1 VAKDDGQLA
10 LDLTRDSPLIGRVK
24 NDRTLMVWNFFSLS
38 RERVSELPIY
48 DDGRVRIEVSGA
60 KYGVAT
66 IWDKE
71 ILIYLASLVQD
82 KLNRGEEVSPRLV
95 FTAHDICRVTGSVV
109 GGSAYRRIAE
119 GLRRLQGTQIIT
131 NIETGGA
138 GEDQAF
144 SWIMRYKIHYRLGRN
159 KEKIMEALEVELCPW
174 VYRSILKDRR
184 MLTYDQSYFE
194 LPPLEKRLYEIARA
208 HCGKQAGFKMNLE
221 KLRRR
226 VGTTMELRFFK
237 KELVKIS
244 KRRLPLPGYGLS
256 LVDSRVANSIDA
268 NPRPALKRPPLKSLL
283 VYFYSTDR
291 LSKIPPI
298 SAVPLIEDDLCVE
311 DAV

>member
-1 VAKDDGQLA
+1 MSGVTPTFVSQGVGVSGDRIHSGSGSLRRRSVAKDDGQLA

-38 RERVSELPIY
+38 RERVSELPTY

-144 SWIMRYKIHYRLGRN
+144 
-159 KEKIMEALEVELCPW
+159 
-174 VYRSILKDRR
+174 
-184 MLTYDQSYFE
+184 
-194 LPPLEKRLYEIARA
+194 
-208 HCGKQAGFKMNLE
+208 
-221 KLRRR
+221 
-226 VGTTMELRFFK
+226 
-237 KELVKIS
+237 
-244 KRRLPLPGYGLS
+244 
-256 LVDSRVANSIDA
+256 
-268 NPRPALKRPPLKSLL
+268 
-283 VYFYSTDR
+283 
-291 LSKIPPI
+291 
-298 SAVPLIEDDLCVE
+298 
-311 DAV
+311 